1 MHQVGKKMEFLE
13 VLFGWLG
20 KRDDVSKMV
29 TSLSSR
35 SGSHISSENSCN
47 IAN

>member
-1 MHQVGKKMEFLE
+1 MEFLE
-13 VLFGWLG
+13 VLFGWG
-20 KRDDVSKMV
+20 GGRRDDVSKMV